1 MNAIFE
7 YMICNIADKEIF
19 EKQCAALEKK
29 YPNLKKEQR
38 LQDADDSEIQ
48 IYNLSGKKMRVYN
61 SYYLNEV
68 YVRSD
73 VDLMAFF

>member
-19 EKQCAALEKK
+19 KKQCAALEKK

-48 IYNLSGKKMRVYN
+48 IYNLSGKKIRVYN

>member
-1 MNAIFE
+1 MRCLNMRSAIWQIKRYLRSNALHWKK
-7 YMICNIADKEIF
+7 NI
-19 EKQCAALEKK
+19 
-29 YPNLKKEQR
+29 PGLKKEKR

-48 IYNLSGKKMRVYN
+48 IYNLSGKKIRVYN

>member
-1 MNAIFE
+1 MNAVFE
-7 YMICNIADKEIF
+7 YAICNMADKEVF
-19 EKQCAALEKK
+19 EKQCAALEKNI
-29 YPNLKKEQR
+29 PGLKKEKR

-48 IYNLSGKKMRVYN
+48 IYNLSGKKIRVYN

>member
-29 YPNLKKEQR
+29 YPDLKKEQR

-48 IYNLSGKKMRVYN
+48 IYNLSGKKIRVYN

>member
-48 IYNLSGKKMRVYN
+48 IYNLSGKKIRVYN

>member
-48 IYNLSGKKMRVYN
+48 IYNLSGKKIRVYN

-73 VDLMAFF
+73 VELMAFL

>member
-7 YMICNIADKEIF
+7 YMICNIVDKEIF
-19 EKQCAALEKK
+19 KKQCAALEKK

-48 IYNLSGKKMRVYN
+48 IYNLSGKKIRVYN

>member
-29 YPNLKKEQR
+29 YPNLKKEQQ

-48 IYNLSGKKMRVYN
+48 IYNLSGKKIRVYN

>member
-48 IYNLSGKKMRVYN
+48 IYNLSGKKIRVYN

-73 VDLMAFF
+73 VDLMWI

>member
-19 EKQCAALEKK
+19 KKQCAALEKK

-48 IYNLSGKKMRVYN
+48 IYNLSGKKIRVYN
-61 SYYLNEV
+61 SCYLNEV

>member
-19 EKQCAALEKK
+19 KKQCAALEKK

-48 IYNLSGKKMRVYN
+48 IYNLSRKKIRVYN

>member
-1 MNAIFE
+1 M
-7 YMICNIADKEIF
+7 
-19 EKQCAALEKK
+19 QRWKK
-29 YPNLKKEQR
+29 VSRLKKEQR

-48 IYNLSGKKMRVYN
+48 IYNLSGKKIRVYN
-61 SYYLNEV
+61 SCYLNEV

>member
-1 MNAIFE
+1 M
-7 YMICNIADKEIF
+7 CSVG
-19 EKQCAALEKK
+19 KK
-29 YPNLKKEQR
+29 YSRLKKEQR

-48 IYNLSGKKMRVYN
+48 IYNLSGKKIRVYK